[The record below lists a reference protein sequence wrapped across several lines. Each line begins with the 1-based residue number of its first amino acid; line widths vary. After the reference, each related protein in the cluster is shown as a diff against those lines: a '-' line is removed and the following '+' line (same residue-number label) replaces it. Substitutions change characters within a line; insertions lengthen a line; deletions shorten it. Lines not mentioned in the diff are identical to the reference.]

1 MAMKR
6 KLVLFI
12 AGYFSA
18 AIITGLI
25 SCDDCGPFPDKFKV
39 TSFDWKVYRVALTQN
54 NLTLS
59 EIITS
64 VSFSELGI
72 YIKPKTKEYFSFW
85 RNNYH
90 LIPTT
95 YACDPI
101 IPTTNER
108 IKDIIIMSDKDFS
121 SDFPAGMDISE
132 LFDIVISD
140 PNNNAIADKYDL
152 KAYVQTH
159 PFVTREITLLLKVA
173 PDRNDEFEFTIK
185 YFQDGIDLNYYE
197 FSTGKVSITI

>member
-1 MAMKR
+1 
-6 KLVLFI
+6 
-12 AGYFSA
+12 
-18 AIITGLI
+18 
-25 SCDDCGPFPDKFKV
+25 
-39 TSFDWKVYRVALTQN
+39 
-54 NLTLS
+54 
-59 EIITS
+59 
-64 VSFSELGI
+64 
-72 YIKPKTKEYFSFW
+72 
-85 RNNYH
+85 
-90 LIPTT
+90 
-95 YACDPI
+95 
-101 IPTTNER
+101 
-108 IKDIIIMSDKDFS
+108 MSDKDFS